1 LLDNDGDSG
10 IGYSMVHMRGKI
22 FFYKEEGTDDSK
34 LSKDDPHLFKS
45 DAADAFNCGSIVA

>member
-1 LLDNDGDSG
+1 MMG
-10 IGYSMVHMRGKI
+10 IVVSDIQWYRCVERF